1 MQVSQQTSFKVVRN
15 NFVELLSS
23 SRWEMNLNE
32 GLTNICLITEY
43 TDVCIQAINCQNTW
57 NIKAVEY
64 LAILKYAYHIQVIFI
79 IEVDFYGLAC
89 LSLNANKFL
98 QGPRNSSKVIRF
110 GSFSA
115 GLFLGFAWKWNFHR
129 WAKLMNFNKGFC
141 PSVGRPF
148 SPVHYIVFAPLSSDK
163 LNALTLPKK
172 LRFCS
177 ICSLLHPFV

>member
-1 MQVSQQTSFKVVRN
+1 M
-15 NFVELLSS
+15 
-23 SRWEMNLNE
+23 
-32 GLTNICLITEY
+32 
-43 TDVCIQAINCQNTW
+43 
-57 NIKAVEY
+57 EY

-172 LRFCS
+172 TSILLDLLLASPFRLTSSRFSVFYLPFPLPLSPFPSFQLPTWLRF
-177 ICSLLHPFV
+177 IKLHNEMKCQQLYKRTIDLPLKHARKWK